1 MQLSDSEIKQ
11 QTRRLWETVFGDS
24 QDFID
29 LYFSKKYT
37 PEANMVRI
45 ENGAVVAA
53 AQWLPYEA
61 LFWGV
66 RVKSSYLSGLVTRPD
81 CRGKGY
87 AAAIIGEGLKR
98 LYAEDV
104 PLAWLIP
111 ANESLRDLYERPSH
125 GCFYTSVFRV
135 EKWLTAREHVAA
147 DFEVVNAAP
156 SVAIMQYVH
165 RALSRYGTGLLPSLS
180 DVQAAF
186 SLCEMEQGKAVAVL
200 REGNICGLA
209 LAVKEKQDVWRLSFM
224 ETDDSASET
233 ALLAA
238 LAAETDAQRFRS
250 LQPTVW
256 VDDEAQPYGM
266 VRVVNVERLLQLIQ
280 PSFSGQP
287 MCVEIV
293 ADEILP
299 QNNGRYLLSKNFVGR
314 TDQPAEKQMTPGVLA
329 GYLMHAHEVSM
340 PMMLDE

>member
-37 PEANMVRI
+37 PAANMVRI
-45 ENGAVVAA
+45 EDGVVVAA

-81 CRGKGY
+81 CRGKGH

-135 EKWLTAREHVAA
+135 EKWLTAQEHVAA
-147 DFEVVNAAP
+147 GFEAVNAAP

-165 RALSRYGTGLLPSLS
+165 RALSRYGTVLLPSLS

-186 SLCEMEQGKAVAVL
+186 ALCEMEQGKAVAVL

-209 LAVKEKQDVWRLSFM
+209 LAVKETQDEWRLSFM
-224 ETDDSASET
+224 ETDDSASEA

-238 LAAETDAQRFRS
+238 LAAVTGAQRFRS
-250 LQPTVW
+250 LQPAIFL
-256 VDDEAQPYGM
+256 DDKAQSYGM
-266 VRVVNVERLLQLIQ
+266 VRVVNVERLLQLIRPTLPKQ
-280 PSFSGQP
+280 E
-287 MCVEIV
+287 MCVEVV
-293 ADEILP
+293 ADEVLP

-314 TDQPAEKQMTPGVLA
+314 TDQPAEMQLTPGKLA
-329 GYLMHAHEVSM
+329 ALLMQTHEVSM

>member
-37 PEANMVRI
+37 PAANMVRI

-61 LFWGV
+61 LFRGV

-81 CRGKGY
+81 CRGKGH

-135 EKWLTAREHVAA
+135 EKWLTAQRHVAA
-147 DFEVVNAAP
+147 GFEAVNAAP

-165 RALSRYGTGLLPSLS
+165 RALSCYGTGLLPSLS

-186 SLCEMEQGKAVAVL
+186 ALCEMEQGKAVAVL

-209 LAVKEKQDVWRLSFM
+209 LAVKETQDEWRLSFM
-224 ETDDSASET
+224 ETDNSASEA

-238 LAAETDAQRFRS
+238 LAAATGAQRFRS
-250 LQPTVW
+250 LQPAIFL
-256 VDDEAQPYGM
+256 DDKAQPYGM
-266 VRVVNVERLLQLIQ
+266 VRVVNVERLLQLIRPTLPKQ
-280 PSFSGQP
+280 A
-287 MCVEIV
+287 MCVEVV
-293 ADEILP
+293 ADEVLP

-314 TDQPAEKQMTPGVLA
+314 TDQPAEMQLTPGELA
-329 GYLMHAHEVSM
+329 ALLMQPHEVSM